1 MDIYLTGPRV
11 AYTLAVKKT
20 LPASD
25 SLAKLNKGGVPA
37 NSIWLIAVL
46 ASIYALTGQFNLL
59 TDLTVF
65 TIWIFYVLTFIGVI
79 KLLQAVDLNY
89 KDHIKYLYI
98 QLYQL

>member
-1 MDIYLTGPRV
+1 MFGALNGYLLTGPRV

-79 KLLQAVDLNY
+79 
-89 KDHIKYLYI
+89 
-98 QLYQL
+98 